1 MGSLFSDMEVDI
13 SSDREVDFMKIIES
27 SIIGKKS
34 PEACEDGM
42 VVTDDFIAVIDGS
55 TSKTPKHLNPDM
67 KNGRYAMMLISEY
80 IQEELKADASVDD
93 FCQGVTAYIYNKVY
107 EKLGVEERLK
117 EHPEER
123 LTASAIL
130 YSRTRNEVWMV
141 GDCQAIIDGKLYEN
155 GKPYEQ
161 EIARKRVELIEQG
174 LSPAEARKQIEPLLI
189 EAMLS
194 GQNQTYTVIDGF
206 PIYREGVKVVSV
218 SDSSSVQ
225 DTVLASDTV
234 PCSDSVSASGTIS
247 VSSSEIVLA
256 SDGYPF
262 LEPTLAASEAALAEQ
277 IANDPQNI
285 HSFIATKGIVEGN
298 KSFDDRTYIRFV
310 YCQ

>member
-1 MGSLFSDMEVDI
+1 
-13 SSDREVDFMKIIES
+13 MKIIES

-34 PEACEDGM
+34 QEACEDGM

-80 IQEELKADASVDD
+80 IREELKADASVDE

-141 GDCQAIIDGKLYEN
+141 GDCQAIIAGKLYEN
-155 GKPYEQ
+155 GKPYE
-161 EIARKRVELIEQG
+161 EKIARKRVELIEQG

-189 EAMLS
+189 KAMLS

-218 SDSSSVQ
+218 SDSCSVQ
-225 DTVLASDTV
+225 DSVPASDSV
-234 PCSDSVSASGTIS
+234 PCSDSVSASGTIPS
-247 VSSSEIVLA
+247 SSSEIVLA

-262 LEPTLAASEAALAEQ
+262 LKPTLAASEAALAEQ

>member
-1 MGSLFSDMEVDI
+1 
-13 SSDREVDFMKIIES
+13 MKIIES

-80 IQEELKADASVDD
+80 IREELKADASVDD

-155 GKPYEQ
+155 GKPYE
-161 EIARKRVELIEQG
+161 EKIARKRVELIDQG

-189 EAMLS
+189 KAMLS

-225 DTVLASDTV
+225 DSVPASDSV
-234 PCSDSVSASGTIS
+234 PCSDSASASDTIPS
-247 VSSSEIVLA
+247 SSSEIVLA

-262 LEPTLAASEAALAEQ
+262 LKPTLAASEAALAEQ

-285 HSFIATKGIVEGN
+285 RSFIATKGIVEGN

>member
-1 MGSLFSDMEVDI
+1 
-13 SSDREVDFMKIIES
+13 MKIIES

-80 IQEELKADASVDD
+80 IREELKADASVDD

-141 GDCQAIIDGKLYEN
+141 GDCQAIIAGKLYEN

-189 EAMLS
+189 EAMLA

-206 PIYREGVKVVSV
+206 PIYREGVKVVALK
-218 SDSSSVQ
+218 
-225 DTVLASDTV
+225 TK
-234 PCSDSVSASGTIS
+234 P
-247 VSSSEIVLA
+247 VSSSIETYFQEQTKPVSSPNEVVLA

-262 LEPTLAASEAALAEQ
+262 LKPTLAASEAALVHL
-277 IANDPQNI
+277 IAHDPQCI
-285 HSFIATKGIVEGN
+285 HDFIATKGLVAGN
-298 KSFDDRTYIRFV
+298 KSFDDRTYIRFRV
-310 YCQ
+310 

>member
-1 MGSLFSDMEVDI
+1 MD
-13 SSDREVDFMKIIES
+13 IIES

-80 IQEELKADASVDD
+80 IREELKADASVDD

-123 LTASAIL
+123 LAASAIL

-155 GKPYEQ
+155 GKPYE
-161 EIARKRVELIEQG
+161 EKIARKRVELIEQG

-225 DTVLASDTV
+225 GSVSSSDSSSVQDSVSSSDSCSVQDPVSCSGSASASDTI
-234 PCSDSVSASGTIS
+234 PS
-247 VSSSEIVLA
+247 SSSEIVLA

-262 LEPTLAASEAALAEQ
+262 LKPSLAASEAALAEQ

>member
-1 MGSLFSDMEVDI
+1 MD
-13 SSDREVDFMKIIES
+13 IIES

-80 IQEELKADASVDD
+80 IREELKADASVDD

-123 LTASAIL
+123 LTAAASL
-130 YSRTRNEVWMV
+130 YSRTRNGVWMV
-141 GDCQAIIDGKLYEN
+141 GDCQAIIAGKLYEN

-206 PIYREGVKVVSV
+206 PIYREGVKVVALK
-218 SDSSSVQ
+218 
-225 DTVLASDTV
+225 TK
-234 PCSDSVSASGTIS
+234 P
-247 VSSSEIVLA
+247 VSSSIETYFQEQTKPVSSPNEVVLA

-262 LEPTLAASEAALAEQ
+262 LKPTLAASEAALVHL
-277 IANDPQNI
+277 IAHDPQCI
-285 HSFIATKGIVEGN
+285 HDFIATKGLVAGN
-298 KSFDDRTYIRFV
+298 KSFDDRTYIRFRV
-310 YCQ
+310 

>member
-1 MGSLFSDMEVDI
+1 
-13 SSDREVDFMKIIES
+13 MKIIES

-80 IQEELKADASVDD
+80 IREELKADASVDD

-117 EHPEER
+117 KHPEER

-161 EIARKRVELIEQG
+161 EIARTRVELIEQG

-189 EAMLS
+189 KAMLS

-218 SDSSSVQ
+218 SVSSSVQ
-225 DTVLASDTV
+225 DSVPASDSV
-234 PCSDSVSASGTIS
+234 PCSDSASASDTIPS
-247 VSSSEIVLA
+247 SSSEIVLA

-262 LEPTLAASEAALAEQ
+262 LKPTLAASEAALAEQ

-285 HSFIATKGIVEGN
+285 RSIIATKGIVEGN

-310 YCQ
+310 YCQKIKSRKFIYWQ

>member
-1 MGSLFSDMEVDI
+1 
-13 SSDREVDFMKIIES
+13 MKIIES

-80 IQEELKADASVDD
+80 IREELKADASVDD

-130 YSRTRNEVWMV
+130 IAGQRMKSGWW
-141 GDCQAIIDGKLYEN
+141 A
-155 GKPYEQ
+155 
-161 EIARKRVELIEQG
+161 IAR
-174 LSPAEARKQIEPLLI
+174 P
-189 EAMLS
+189 
-194 GQNQTYTVIDGF
+194 
-206 PIYREGVKVVSV
+206 
-218 SDSSSVQ
+218 SSMENSMRM
-225 DTVLASDTV
+225 ASLMRRRLPV
-234 PCSDSVSASGTIS
+234 RG
-247 VSSSEIVLA
+247 
-256 SDGYPF
+256 
-262 LEPTLAASEAALAEQ
+262 
-277 IANDPQNI
+277 
-285 HSFIATKGIVEGN
+285 
-298 KSFDDRTYIRFV
+298 
-310 YCQ
+310 

>member
-1 MGSLFSDMEVDI
+1 
-13 SSDREVDFMKIIES
+13 MKIIES
-27 SIIGKKS
+27 CIIGKKS
-34 PEACEDGM
+34 QEACEDGM

-80 IQEELKADASVDD
+80 IREELKADASVDE

-155 GKPYEQ
+155 GKPYE
-161 EIARKRVELIEQG
+161 EKIARKRVELIEQG

-189 EAMLS
+189 KAMLS

-225 DTVLASDTV
+225 DSVPASDSV
-234 PCSDSVSASGTIS
+234 PCSDSASASDTIPS
-247 VSSSEIVLA
+247 SSSEIVLA

-262 LEPTLAASEAALAEQ
+262 LKPTLAASEAALAEQ

-298 KSFDDRTYIRFV
+298 KSFDDRTYIRFSPEK
-310 YCQ
+310 

>member
-1 MGSLFSDMEVDI
+1 
-13 SSDREVDFMKIIES
+13 MKIIES

-80 IQEELKADASVDD
+80 IREELKADASVDD

-141 GDCQAIIDGKLYEN
+141 GDCQAIIAGKLYEN
-155 GKPYEQ
+155 GKPYE
-161 EIARKRVELIEQG
+161 EKIARKRVELIEQG
-174 LSPAEARKQIEPLLI
+174 LSPADARKQIEPLLI
-189 EAMLS
+189 KAMLS

-218 SDSSSVQ
+218 SDSCSVQ
-225 DTVLASDTV
+225 DPVPASDSV
-234 PCSDSVSASGTIS
+234 PCSGSVSASGTIS

-298 KSFDDRTYIRFV
+298 KSFDDRTYIRFSPEK
-310 YCQ
+310 